1 MVLTLAPASFRC
13 SSFVGVLRLR
23 ELIPESCWSL
33 LDTASL
39 LEAAASPAVRE
50 GLRLPPY
57 AMSR

>member
-50 GLRLPPY
+50 GL
-57 AMSR
+57 SR